1 MGFNR
6 TTLYT
11 LPSTCPSHSEELEET
26 CRQANFELESLRR
39 IHFIEPRHLPQSRV
53 RGSSRRPRG
62 VQNPNH
68 KRLYLSCQDNAFGL
82 LHHIMSSDPR
92 VTKSRQP
99 KAYTEEQLAFLRSY
113 LPEYEKRSQGSIRGD
128 SKKFAFQKAAEYIQ
142 AFGISAEFISADDGE
157 TRFKEGGITWVVM

>member
-1 MGFNR
+1 VFAICIPLYHHRIHIMGFNR
-6 TTLYT
+6 TTLCT

-99 KAYTEEQLAFLRSY
+99 KAYTEEQLAFLR
-113 LPEYEKRSQGSIRGD
+113 RCVQ
-128 SKKFAFQKAAEYIQ
+128 IQ
-142 AFGISAEFISADDGE
+142 LKTSGFPCRWDPAGC
-157 TRFKEGGITWVVM
+157 V